1 MPGAWRF
8 RSVSPRSCACVR
20 LACVCVCACIHVRV
34 LVCCVPGRARVNS
47 SASSLNARQ
56 PAPCRA
62 RDAGRRGSGASRRR
76 GAEFRRWAR
85 APGVGALVRRG
96 VSFWACCGRRRAWQ
110 QARDRRCRGRVSDR
124 TCQFLQRSGRPHCAW
139 PHSGARRKEACG
151 PLPGGGRA
159 SPRPPSVHHRAGSYR
174 LGPPRTRPAQRP
186 CAKPSPCPGSG
197 VRGGDVG
204 QSRGGAPR
212 CPPDGGP
219 GSASRWRPD
228 RALRPPAP
236 RACPA
241 GGDTSLGPLR
251 RLRLPGRLGG
261 RGRGH
266 CLAPSGGSD
275 HLACQ
280 FEDRASL
287 LTPVLSC

>member
-1 MPGAWRF
+1 M
-8 RSVSPRSCACVR
+8 
-20 LACVCVCACIHVRV
+20 
-34 LVCCVPGRARVNS
+34 
-47 SASSLNARQ
+47 
-56 PAPCRA
+56 
-62 RDAGRRGSGASRRR
+62 
-76 GAEFRRWAR
+76 
-85 APGVGALVRRG
+85 
-96 VSFWACCGRRRAWQ
+96 
-110 QARDRRCRGRVSDR
+110 
-124 TCQFLQRSGRPHCAW
+124 
-139 PHSGARRKEACG
+139 
-151 PLPGGGRA
+151 

-197 VRGGDVG
+197 ARGGDAG

-287 LTPVLSC
+287 NTCVVLLRVSEHLLQETAGNGFPAVWPSGPQTVWSFPVSVIFWELPWPAPG